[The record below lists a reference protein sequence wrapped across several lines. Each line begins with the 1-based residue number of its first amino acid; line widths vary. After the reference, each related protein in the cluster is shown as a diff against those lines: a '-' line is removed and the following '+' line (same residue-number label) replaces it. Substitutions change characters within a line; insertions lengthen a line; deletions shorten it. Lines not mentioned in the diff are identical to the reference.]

1 MACILKDQLHS
12 VLSSSQTFITRKNLR
27 SLLNE
32 AGWPNRSWLASVKEF
47 VCCINKFS
55 TYFAV
60 SDYTKFLICFLGWL
74 VSWKWAG
81 SVSILTFNHGIAHPR
96 KQDRLFFFAQAPCNE
111 NKVFNKQGVLTCE
124 MGWPTKWP
132 GYTYRGNK
140 KTLTHWPNQPWLPGQ
155 SVPYNQPL
163 SYIRIFKRTFSEILL
178 MRRYFLLCF
187 GTAAYN

>member
-12 VLSSSQTFITRKNLR
+12 VLSSTQTFITAKNLR

-32 AGWPNRSWLASVKEF
+32 AGWPNQSWLASVKDL
-47 VCCINKFS
+47 VCFINKCN

-60 SDYTKFLICFLGWL
+60 SGYINFLNCLLGWF

-96 KQDRLFFFAQAPCNE
+96 KLDGFFFLAQAPCNQ
-111 NKVFNKQGVLTCE
+111 NKFFNKQGVLTWE

-132 GYTYRGNK
+132 GYTYRRNK
-140 KTLTHWPNQPWLPGQ
+140 KKLTHPGYQ
-155 SVPYNQPL
+155 VSLSHLISPL
-163 SYIRIFKRTFSEILL
+163 AIFERTFSEILL
-178 MRRYFLLCF
+178 IRRRFLLCF